1 MEAVGILYS
10 RGCPVGSSGNFK
22 YSWAR
27 GEGWFC
33 SCSERT
39 VERHGKALPMII
51 YNVDSVKT
59 NGGGFEVKVRSGRA
73 TKIVKMQQSYNVT
86 KEYKILA

>member
-1 MEAVGILYS
+1 
-10 RGCPVGSSGNFK
+10 
-22 YSWAR
+22 
-27 GEGWFC
+27 
-33 SCSERT
+33 
-39 VERHGKALPMII
+39 MII

-59 NGGGFEVKVRSGRA
+59 NGGCFEVKVRSERA